1 MWEEEVGGAS
11 QQDELLEPR
20 IMFIIPIEEERNQ
33 LRNVKLEIISQL
45 STQNSEIGVEATTL

>member
-1 MWEEEVGGAS
+1 
-11 QQDELLEPR
+11 
-20 IMFIIPIEEERNQ
+20 MFIIPIEEERNQ